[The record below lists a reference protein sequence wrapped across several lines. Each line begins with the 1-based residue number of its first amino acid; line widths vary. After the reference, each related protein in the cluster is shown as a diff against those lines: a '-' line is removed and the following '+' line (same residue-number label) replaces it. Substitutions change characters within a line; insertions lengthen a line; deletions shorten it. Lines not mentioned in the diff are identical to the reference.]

1 MSMSGTADD
10 WRQQSTLSSLEI
22 QRPARGVV
30 VLVVT
35 GTDIGEHGEG
45 PFAEL
50 ARDVAEGPFELFVD
64 ARESRGVALDV
75 SGSWA
80 RWLAARR
87 DALVRVNMLTGSR
100 FVELTAN
107 FVRDFTELGER
118 MRVYT
123 DAAAF
128 ESALASAT
136 ARGRLHGL

>member
-1 MSMSGTADD
+1 MMNENTAE
-10 WRQQSTLSSLEI
+10 WRRQSRSSSLSI

-50 ARDVAEGPFELFVD
+50 ARDVEAGPFELFVD
-64 ARESRGVALDV
+64 ARESRAVALDV

-80 RWLAARR
+80 RWLAGRR
-87 DALVRVNMLTGSR
+87 EALVRVNMLTGSR
-100 FVELTAN
+100 FVELTAA
-107 FVRDFTELGER
+107 FVRDFAELGER

-128 ESALASAT
+128 ESALDAST
-136 ARGRLHGL
+136 ARARLLHV